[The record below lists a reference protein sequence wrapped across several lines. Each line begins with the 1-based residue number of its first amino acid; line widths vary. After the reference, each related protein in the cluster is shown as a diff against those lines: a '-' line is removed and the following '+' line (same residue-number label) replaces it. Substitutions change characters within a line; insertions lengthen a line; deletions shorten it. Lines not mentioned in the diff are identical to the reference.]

1 MKLSQTETYR
11 NELCKVLRQIPDC
24 INYEQLLLFS
34 ALVNKRKLEL
44 YDCNQDE
51 IKDAKEELQAVKDI
65 LSKYIKGYKKSKI
78 SCYETDTDNE
88 EYRID
93 YVYTYED
100 LKKDLKRFIGNNRY
114 VSDKKIK
121 FFRENVLTGKLLLS
135 DFPKQVL
142 DLLYFSEEEYRK
154 VLELDEQNMI
164 FYLNGKNKEEVNS
177 FLLGQENVSINVLM
191 SLFSNEKVER
201 QDIINLF
208 INGKINLASV
218 QEFKDIAELEKGISN
233 KQLYELYLNSKTE
246 NEDDKKAFNRY
257 VLLYREI
264 ILKGKSEEEVRETM
278 NDFVTEI
285 MEEYDIEDDEKF
297 LEDFYN
303 TGIISANILF
313 EWGDQAFIDKLIVN
327 NRLKRADIKKM
338 YIEKNQKD
346 RNKFILVLKRAL
358 SRMDNTE
365 KLNYIY
371 SVFDGDST
379 EETTAREELEQVLY
393 MDSEK
398 IYGSSNGSGQRRRGN
413 NTNRK
418 NVRNYITMPRSR
430 WKLISLLDTNYE
442 SELLADSHVIFK
454 LPNANNGEIVI
465 EKLYEKKGDRI
476 VPSYGQATY
485 ILSEEEFVSND
496 IIIEENGKK
505 YVDRKKLMELARDGK
520 ATKFVHSKNWGRA
533 IKDYFGVEKENS
545 IYSKEDIEQI
555 DKAISSIEKSRQEI

>member
-51 IKDAKEELQAVKDI
+51 IKDAKEEMQAVKEI

-78 SCYETDTDNE
+78 SCFETDTNNE
-88 EYRID
+88 EYRIN

-100 LKKDLKRFIGNNRY
+100 LKNDLKRFVGNRY
-114 VSDKKIK
+114 VSDNKIK
-121 FFRENVLTGKLLLS
+121 FFRENVLSGKLLLS

-177 FLLGQENVSINVLM
+177 FLLGQENVSINLLM

-303 TGIISANILF
+303 TGIISADILF

>member
-78 SCYETDTDNE
+78 SCFETDTNNE
-88 EYRID
+88 EYRIN

-100 LKKDLKRFIGNNRY
+100 LKNDLKRFVGNRY
-114 VSDKKIK
+114 VSDNKIK
-121 FFRENVLTGKLLLS
+121 FFRENVLSGKLLLS